1 MNHANGPKL
10 HRIRKDIIALLKEEE
25 LSITIDL
32 KMINKRISDL
42 SRNKEKFDNV
52 KFVYETDLKDSGHIS
67 SMSFNNSNNQNSRR
81 NRNRKVIYALT
92 HHITK
97 MWKQILVNCSS
108 SLWWNPPPRTI
119 VALPTSETSSNKLTL
134 KCWTKQ
140 MTTTTTNV
148 IVDENETAHWMVS
161 VSLNV

>member
-52 KFVYETDLKDSGHIS
+52 KFVYETEG
-67 SMSFNNSNNQNSRR
+67 
-81 NRNRKVIYALT
+81 
-92 HHITK
+92 
-97 MWKQILVNCSS
+97 
-108 SLWWNPPPRTI
+108 
-119 VALPTSETSSNKLTL
+119 
-134 KCWTKQ
+134 
-140 MTTTTTNV
+140 
-148 IVDENETAHWMVS
+148 
-161 VSLNV
+161 

>member
-67 SMSFNNSNNQNSRR
+67 SMSFNNSNNQNYRR

-97 MWKQILVNCSS
+97 M
-108 SLWWNPPPRTI
+108 
-119 VALPTSETSSNKLTL
+119 
-134 KCWTKQ
+134 
-140 MTTTTTNV
+140 
-148 IVDENETAHWMVS
+148 
-161 VSLNV
+161 